1 MNGMASIQE
10 FSRDINILIVDE
22 QALAQSYLKFALE
35 RLGYQSVQL
44 TDRASLALQLCQQQ
58 QFDLIVLSFNLQQG
72 KDGFQLYDE
81 IKHRRLQSYNTGYIF
96 ISAETDPSLVH
107 SVIEL
112 QPDEFLAKPYSIGQL
127 QQRIERVLRR
137 KQALRP
143 IHNFLDAGQP
153 EQALTQL
160 DQQLAD
166 NPSPK
171 LVPPLLKLKGE
182 LLLQLGR
189 AEQAVEF
196 YRFVLRVQNFSWAQ
210 TALVRA
216 LYASKDWDSLGM
228 LLERMA
234 ERSDTRLVALEL
246 QSELEFHNQ
255 SYEQAQLHL
264 AQATELAPRNLFRQ
278 QKLQQL
284 SRLNHDYERQY
295 KSARDLLKFARHSM
309 YEQPDL
315 YLNMARACVDY
326 ALTLDED
333 AETNKLSKQ
342 ANDVLG
348 QLRSN
353 FPQSETH
360 EQQTVLQARLFYLK
374 EQKDKA
380 LQMLEKMDEV
390 PVAITDL
397 EAALDRAKALHEVG
411 LTQASRRWFEKIA
424 EFCHQHPTDPYL
436 QTYLAQEQQERAEL
450 TTAPRELNNVAVMHY
465 QHGNWQ
471 AALSAF
477 EHAFRLL
484 PRNAGIALNLLQSM
498 LTAPVNAL
506 DPVKRSKLQHACLR
520 AIENGKLNS
529 EQQQRFAQLQQKHLA
544 H

>member
-1 MNGMASIQE
+1 MNGMAAQQE
-10 FSRDINILIVDE
+10 FSRDIHILIVDE

-58 QFDLIVLSFNLQQG
+58 QFDLIILSFNLQQG

-81 IKHRRLQSYNTGYIF
+81 IRSRALQRHNTGYIF

-137 KQALRP
+137 KQELRT
-143 IHNFLDAGQP
+143 IHNFMDVGQRA
-153 EQALTQL
+153 QALNQIEH
-160 DQQLAD
+160 QLAGT
-166 NPSPK
+166 PSPK
-171 LVPPLLKLKGE
+171 IIPQLLKLKGE
-182 LLLQLGR
+182 LLLQLG
-189 AEQAVEF
+189 QAGEAAEF
-196 YRFVLRVQNFSWAQ
+196 YRFVQRVQNFSWAQ
-210 TALVRA
+210 TGLVRA
-216 LYASKDWDSLGM
+216 LYANKDWDSLGM

-234 ERSDTRLVALEL
+234 ERVDTRLVALEY

-255 SYEQAQLHL
+255 SYEQAQIHL
-264 AQATELAPRNLFRQ
+264 VQATELAPRNLFRQ

-284 SRLNHDYERQY
+284 CRLNHDYERQY

-326 ALTLDED
+326 ALALDEE

-342 ANDVLG
+342 ANDALG
-348 QLRSN
+348 QLRN
-353 FPQSETH
+353 AFPQSETH
-360 EQQTVLQARLFYLK
+360 EQQTVLQARLLYLK
-374 EQKDKA
+374 EQKNKA

-390 PVAITDL
+390 PVVITDL

-424 EFCHQHPTDPYL
+424 EFCDKQPTDPYL
-436 QTYLAQEQQERAEL
+436 QTYLAQEQRERAEL

-471 AALSAF
+471 AALTAF

-498 LTAPVNAL
+498 FTAPVNAI

-520 AIENGKLNS
+520 AIENGKLNT
-529 EQQQRFAQLQQKHLA
+529 EQQQRFNQLQQKHLL

>member
-1 MNGMASIQE
+1 MNGMASQQE
-10 FSRDINILIVDE
+10 FSRDIHILIVDE

-58 QFDLIVLSFNLQQG
+58 QFDLIILSFNLQQG

-81 IKHRRLQSYNTGYIF
+81 IRARALQRHNTGYIF

-137 KQALRP
+137 KQELRT
-143 IHNFLDAGQP
+143 IHNFMDVGQRA
-153 EQALTQL
+153 QALNQIEH
-160 DQQLAD
+160 QLAGT
-166 NPSPK
+166 PSPK
-171 LVPPLLKLKGE
+171 IIPQLLKLKGE
-182 LLLQLGR
+182 LLLQLG
-189 AEQAVEF
+189 QAGEAAEF
-196 YRFVLRVQNFSWAQ
+196 YRFVQRVQNFSWAQ
-210 TALVRA
+210 TGLVRA
-216 LYASKDWDSLGM
+216 LYANKDWDSLGM

-234 ERSDTRLVALEL
+234 ERVDTRLVALEY

-255 SYEQAQLHL
+255 SYEQAQIHL
-264 AQATELAPRNLFRQ
+264 VQATELAPRNLFRQ

-284 SRLNHDYERQY
+284 CRLNHDYERQY

-326 ALTLDED
+326 ALALDEE

-342 ANDVLG
+342 ANDALG
-348 QLRSN
+348 QLRN
-353 FPQSETH
+353 AFPQSETH
-360 EQQTVLQARLFYLK
+360 EQQAVLQARLLYLK
-374 EQKDKA
+374 EQKNKA

-390 PVAITDL
+390 PMVITDL

-424 EFCHQHPTDPYL
+424 EFCDKQPTDPYL
-436 QTYLAQEQQERAEL
+436 QTYLAQEQRERAEL

-471 AALSAF
+471 AALTAF

-498 LTAPVNAL
+498 LTAPVNAM

-520 AIENGKLNS
+520 TIENGKLNA
-529 EQQQRFAQLQQKHLA
+529 EQQQRFNQLQQKHLT

>member
-1 MNGMASIQE
+1 MNGMASQQE
-10 FSRDINILIVDE
+10 FSRDIHILIVDE

-58 QFDLIVLSFNLQQG
+58 QFDLIILSFNLQQG

-81 IKHRRLQSYNTGYIF
+81 IRSRALQRHNTGYIF

-137 KQALRP
+137 KQELRT
-143 IHNFLDAGQP
+143 IHNFMDVGQRA
-153 EQALTQL
+153 QALNQIEH
-160 DQQLAD
+160 QLAGT
-166 NPSPK
+166 PSPK
-171 LVPPLLKLKGE
+171 IIPQLLKLKGE
-182 LLLQLGR
+182 LLLQLG
-189 AEQAVEF
+189 QAGEAAEF
-196 YRFVLRVQNFSWAQ
+196 YRFVQRVQNFSWAQ
-210 TALVRA
+210 TGLVRA

-234 ERSDTRLVALEL
+234 ERVDTRLVALEY

-255 SYEQAQLHL
+255 SYEQAQIHL
-264 AQATELAPRNLFRQ
+264 AQAAELAPRNLFRQ

-284 SRLNHDYERQY
+284 CRLNHDYERQY

-326 ALTLDED
+326 ALALDEEG
-333 AETNKLSKQ
+333 ETNKLSKQ
-342 ANDVLG
+342 ANDALG
-348 QLRSN
+348 QLRN
-353 FPQSETH
+353 AFPQSETH
-360 EQQTVLQARLFYLK
+360 EQQAVLQARLLYLK
-374 EQKDKA
+374 EQKNKA

-390 PVAITDL
+390 PVVISDL

-424 EFCHQHPTDPYL
+424 EFCDKQPTDPYL
-436 QTYLAQEQQERAEL
+436 QTYLAQEQRERAEL

-471 AALSAF
+471 AALTAF

-498 LTAPVNAL
+498 LTAPVNAI

-520 AIENGKLNS
+520 AIENGKLNT
-529 EQQQRFAQLQQKHLA
+529 EQQQRFNQLQQKHLL

>member
-228 LLERMA
+228 LLERMT

>member
-143 IHNFLDAGQP
+143 VHNFLDAGQP